1 MSSGKAARIESSVI
15 DPSTKDTLDDS
26 GRLLFSEDNKL
37 STMTISLGSMSSS
50 CKTKLEPTKP
60 APPTTSYKVVKLTN
74 GEEIICQLGD
84 DIDNGEYKINFP
96 LKMEVHSVLTK
107 EGPVDSLNLSRWIG
121 PYTEQS
127 LFLIKSDHVLLVAN
141 ASPGLSR
148 YYEHVRKQ
156 IIQVNSPKLD
166 DITNEEVYEDLLTDL
181 EIEDTIH

>member
-1 MSSGKAARIESSVI
+1 MNT
-15 DPSTKDTLDDS
+15 P
-26 GRLLFSEDNKL
+26 
-37 STMTISLGSMSSS
+37 
-50 CKTKLEPTKP
+50 
-60 APPTTSYKVVKLTN
+60 SYKVVKLTN

-96 LKMEVHSVLTK
+96 LKMEVHSFMTK

-148 YYEHVRKQ
+148 YYEHVMNEIKQ
-156 IIQVNSPKLD
+156 LDTPEKRSTLD
-166 DITNEEVYEDLLTDL
+166 DVKDEDVYDELLEELKTDSN
-181 EIEDTIH
+181 TVH

>member
-1 MSSGKAARIESSVI
+1 M
-15 DPSTKDTLDDS
+15 
-26 GRLLFSEDNKL
+26 N
-37 STMTISLGSMSSS
+37 
-50 CKTKLEPTKP
+50 
-60 APPTTSYKVVKLTN
+60 TTSYKVVKLTN

-141 ASPGLSR
+141 ASPGLSK
-148 YYEHVRKQ
+148 YYEHVMKEIKQ
-156 IIQVNSPKLD
+156 LDSPEKKTILD
-166 DITNEEVYEDLLTDL
+166 DIKDEDVYDDLLEELETDNN
-181 EIEDTIH
+181 TVH

>member
-1 MSSGKAARIESSVI
+1 MEA
-15 DPSTKDTLDDS
+15 ST
-26 GRLLFSEDNKL
+26 
-37 STMTISLGSMSSS
+37 
-50 CKTKLEPTKP
+50 
-60 APPTTSYKVVKLTN
+60 YKVVKLTN

-107 EGPVDSLNLSRWIG
+107 EGPVESLNLSRWIG

-148 YYEHVRKQ
+148 YYEHVMKEIKQ
-156 IIQVNSPKLD
+156 LD
-166 DITNEEVYEDLLTDL
+166 TPEKKSTLDNIDDEDVYDELLEELETDNN
-181 EIEDTIH
+181 TVH